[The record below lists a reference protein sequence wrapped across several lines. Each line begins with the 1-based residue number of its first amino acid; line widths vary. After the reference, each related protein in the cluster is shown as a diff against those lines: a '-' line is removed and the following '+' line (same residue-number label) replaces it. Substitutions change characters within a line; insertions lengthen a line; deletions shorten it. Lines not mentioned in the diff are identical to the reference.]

1 MEKLFKFKEF
11 AINQDRCAMKIGT
24 DSVLLG
30 AWTSID
36 DHPYSILDIGAG
48 TGILALMLA
57 QRSQSVPM
65 AAEIIDAIEIDD
77 PAYEQCVENFES
89 SPWSDRLFC
98 YHAALDEFVK
108 EFLEDDMDN
117 MTTYDLIISNPPFY
131 SDTYKSSDNQRDLAR
146 FVDAMPFRQ
155 LLESVSKLLSSEG
168 QFSVVIP
175 FSDEKEFIVLATK
188 EHLYPNRIL
197 RVQGTPQSEI
207 KRSFIQFSFK
217 ETTVNTEHLIIETA
231 RHHYT
236 EDYIAL
242 TKDFYLKM

>member
-57 QRSQSVPM
+57 QRSQFVPM

-77 PAYEQCVENFES
+77 AAYEQCVENFES

-175 FSDEKEFIVLATK
+175 FSEEKEFIVLATK